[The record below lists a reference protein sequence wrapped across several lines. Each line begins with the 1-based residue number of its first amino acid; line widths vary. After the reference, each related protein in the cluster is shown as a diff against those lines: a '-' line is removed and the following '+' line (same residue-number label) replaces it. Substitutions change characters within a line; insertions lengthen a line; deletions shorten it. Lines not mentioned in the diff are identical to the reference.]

1 MVAYS
6 VPTYS
11 HVDLIALS
19 NSLWSEP
26 DYCIMFLLFSGH

>member
-11 HVDLIALS
+11 HIDLFVLS
-19 NSLWSEP
+19 NSLSEP
-26 DYCIMFLLFSGH
+26 DYYIMF